1 VADATYPDGRGLPRP
16 ENLGFVW
23 QNQPFY
29 DKNDAEMEK
38 FVRKYSDAR
47 RGIVKTDA
55 QIAMEAAKEK
65 AALEASWNKKWY

>member
-1 VADATYPDGRGLPRP
+1 
-16 ENLGFVW
+16 
-23 QNQPFY
+23 
-29 DKNDAEMEK
+29 MEK

-65 AALEASWNKKWY
+65 AALEASWNKKWYQPPADMLTDDIGSIYETYPYGKKKDATNL